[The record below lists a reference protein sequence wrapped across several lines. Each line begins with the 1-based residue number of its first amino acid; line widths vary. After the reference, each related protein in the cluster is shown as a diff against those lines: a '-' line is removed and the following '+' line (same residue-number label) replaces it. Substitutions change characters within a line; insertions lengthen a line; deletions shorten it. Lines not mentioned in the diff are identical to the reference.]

1 MKTFISVGKLTFLA
15 VLGATAFTSSTRSIA
30 APNADG
36 SNGIGT
42 PKREWKGRGHGGFGA
57 QKLATKLN
65 LTDAQKSQIQS
76 ISTRART
83 DAQAVKSDT
92 NLSVEQK
99 RAQMK
104 TIRTNARE
112 AINAVLIPAQREQ
125 LQQVR
130 KEGRGKR
137 GAKRGENDV
146 KFSQKLGLSLSQQTQ
161 IKSIR
166 QRAQTDIQAVRS
178 NTTLS
183 KNDKRTQLNTIHDN
197 VQNAISAVLTPAQ
210 RDQREAMK
218 AERKA
223 NRGERKA
230 NRQERKENRQGRK
243 ANRNN
248 GLNS

>member
-1 MKTFISVGKLTFLA
+1 MIGEQGYAGAVVAPGRQRPDRGSGLGSSSRRVAGGTRVTGGTAPVASGAWHPGRPPHPAHAAEAYKAPGRSLA
-15 VLGATAFTSSTRSIA
+15 VQPLNENALGQSHVGAEHSQ
-30 APNADG
+30 
-36 SNGIGT
+36 
-42 PKREWKGRGHGGFGA
+42 GRG
-57 QKLATKLN
+57 
-65 LTDAQKSQIQS
+65 
-76 ISTRART
+76 RR
-83 DAQAVKSDT
+83 
-92 NLSVEQK
+92 
-99 RAQMK
+99 
-104 TIRTNARE
+104 
-112 AINAVLIPAQREQ
+112 REQ

-230 NRQERKENRQGRK
+230 NRRERKENRQGRK